1 MSLVEQLLRG
11 DHQPL
16 TPRERAIVEYACRL
30 TNRPAAIQQS
40 DIAAL
45 RGAGLTDREIH
56 DAAHVTA
63 YFAYVNR
70 MVSGL
75 GVELEADDTSVG
87 QPPHESQD

>member
-1 MSLVEQLLRG
+1 MVEHLLRG

-30 TNRPAAIQQS
+30 THNPAAIRQS

-45 RGAGLTDREIH
+45 HGAGLTDREIH
-56 DAAHVTA
+56 DAAQVTA

-75 GVELEADDTSVG
+75 GAELEADAARPG
-87 QPPHESQD
+87 